1 MEEEKEK
8 AIVRIAG
15 TDIPGHMSIYAGLTK
30 IKGISWSFS
39 NAICNALGLDKK
51 RKISSLTSSEIEKI
65 LDFIKNS
72 KVPEWLLNRRK
83 DFETGK
89 STHLIAADVDL
100 KKEFDIRRLKRI
112 KCYRGIR
119 HMLGQPVRG
128 QRTKSHFR
136 SKAKGRVKGVKKPQV
151 SGKR

>member
-1 MEEEKEK
+1 MEEKEK
-8 AIVRIAG
+8 SIVRIAG
-15 TDIPGHMSIYAGLTK
+15 VDIPGHMSVYAGLTK

-51 RKISSLTSSEIEKI
+51 RKISSLSSEEIEKI
-65 LDFIKNS
+65 LEFIKNP

-89 STHLIAADVDL
+89 SMHLITTELDL

-128 QRTKSHFR
+128 QRTRSHFR
-136 SKAKGRVKGVKKPQV
+136 SKTKGRTKGVKKPQV